1 MVTIRTA
8 VAGDAERIAQI
19 LIDVRSAFMPY
30 APLAHSPD
38 DVRSWV
44 ARALVPSGGTVVAES
59 NGAIVGVMATEREGS
74 CSWITQMAVDP
85 LHVGTGVGSLLLQH
99 AFRACALPIRLYTFQ
114 ANAGARRFYERH
126 GFRSVRFS
134 DGATNEERCPDVLYE
149 ITALATPNE
158 RRGFRITD
166 A

>member
-1 MVTIRTA
+1 MVTIRTG

-38 DVRSWV
+38 EVRSWV
-44 ARALVPSGGTVVAES
+44 AESLVPSGGTVVAES
-59 NGAIVGVMATEREGS
+59 NGAIVGVMATEREAS
-74 CSWITQMAVDP
+74 CSWITQMAVNP
-85 LHVGTGVGSLLLQH
+85 LHVGSGIGSLLLQH

-126 GFRSVRFS
+126 GFRVVRLS

-149 ITALATPNE
+149 ITALAAPL
-158 RRGFRITD
+158 GSPITD